1 MKIEINNK
9 LYDVVITYKNI
20 KNMYLRVKSDLN
32 IYITCSKYI
41 DKRLIEKFI
50 NDNLNNISKMI
61 ENYEEKNI
69 QNKKFMYLGKTYD
82 ICYTNKNDVIFGSDK
97 VFIGKKLNIDN
108 WYKKHAKELFS
119 NRLSIIYQLFEEKI
133 PYPKLRIRKM
143 TSRWGVCNVNK
154 KIVTLN
160 LELIKL
166 DVKYLDY
173 VIVHELSHLVY
184 ANHSKDFWNI
194 VVKYTPD
201 YKKIRKEMKNII

>member
-9 LYDVVITYKNI
+9 LYDVVIIYKNI
-20 KNMYLRVKSDLN
+20 KNMYLRVKSDLK

-41 DKRLIEKFI
+41 DKKLIEKFI
-50 NDNLNNISKMI
+50 NDNFKNISKTL
-61 ENYEEKNI
+61 ENYEDKNI
-69 QNKKFMYLGKTYD
+69 QHKKFMYLGKAYD

-108 WYKKHAKELFS
+108 WYKKQAKELFS
-119 NRLSIIYQLFEEKI
+119 NRLNVIYQMFEEKI
-133 PYPKLRIRKM
+133 QCPKLRIRKM

-166 DVKYLDY
+166 NVKYLDY

-201 YKKIRKEMKNII
+201 YKRIRKEMKNII

>member
-9 LYDVVITYKNI
+9 LYDVIITYKNI
-20 KNMYLRVKSDLN
+20 KNMYLRVKSDLK

-41 DKRLIEKFI
+41 NKRLIEQFI
-50 NDNLNNISKMI
+50 NDNLKNISKLL

-69 QNKKFMYLGKTYD
+69 LHKKFMYLGKTYD

-108 WYKKHAKELFS
+108 WYKKQAKELFS
-119 NRLSIIYQLFEEKI
+119 NRLNVIYQMFEEKI
-133 PYPKLRIRKM
+133 PCPKLRIRKM

-166 DVKYLDY
+166 NVKYLDY

-201 YKKIRKEMKNII
+201 YKRIRKEMKNII

>member
-9 LYDVVITYKNI
+9 LYDVIITYKNI
-20 KNMYLRVKSDLN
+20 KNMYLRVKSDLK

-41 DKRLIEKFI
+41 NKRLIEKFI
-50 NDNLNNISKMI
+50 NDNLKNISKLL

-82 ICYTNKNDVIFGSDK
+82 IFYINKNDIIFGSDK

-108 WYKKHAKELFS
+108 WYKKQAKELFS
-119 NRLSIIYQLFEEKI
+119 NRLNVIYQMFEEKI
-133 PYPKLRIRKM
+133 PCPKLRIRKM

-166 DVKYLDY
+166 NVKYLDY

-201 YKKIRKEMKNII
+201 YKRIRKEMKNII